1 MVWLESLPDDWWNE
15 YQGFLLSPLS
25 IQELR
30 IEILFLARCVLLE
43 ARTYARVCQ
52 RTRLSSRDFQ
62 VALEARH
69 IHLDVNLAQSE
80 SRQVQTTTMS
90 LSSMIDRM
98 DPFAGRFDG
107 IKLTMHW
114 LAIDG
119 EQPIIAENPMPDFS
133 HSNVFHTTEPR
144 TNDTVILSPL
154 LADQSPSLQKLFGM
168 ASDVATSRRSGIKQT
183 HHVHPLTMNNLP
195 LKPIHPRHAPVRR
208 SYMASTLAPTVP
220 SLAHELS
227 AEQQLY
233 FKMLTETCFNGTQQQ
248 RTNAFRCL
256 SSDAALQP
264 LLPRLVVFI
273 TKGIQINIHLRDL
286 RFIIRFLSML
296 KMLTINPHIAFDKY
310 LHLIV
315 SSLFTC
321 LLCVFDLPKNPVA
334 TVGSAIDKTSSNGYS
349 TVWIVREQASDLLSH
364 FEKRF
369 STIPHLTERM
379 VFLLKS
385 ALTDTTTARTFSM
398 VYACAQTWLSMDAH
412 RWNATIFDIIEEHR
426 RTSVLECDFDLDP
439 AEQEALFNRKIHD
452 LLQKY
457 NLTVRTGNG
466 Q

>member
-1 MVWLESLPDDWWNE
+1 MVWLESLPDDWWNG
-15 YQGFLLSPLS
+15 YQGCLLTPRS

-62 VALEARH
+62 VALDARH
-69 IHLDVNLAQSE
+69 IHLNVNLASSE
-80 SRQVQTTTMS
+80 NRQVEAKTMS
-90 LSSMIDRM
+90 LSSIIDRM
-98 DPFAGRFDG
+98 DPFVGRFDS

-119 EQPIIAENPMPDFS
+119 EQPITADNPMPNFNTS
-133 HSNVFHTTEPR
+133 YVSHTTER
-144 TNDTVILSPL
+144 TTNDTAILSSL
-154 LADQSPSLQKLFGM
+154 LADQSSSLQKLFGM
-168 ASDVATSRRSGIKQT
+168 ATHTAPSLRGSIAQT
-183 HHVHPLTMNNLP
+183 HHVHPLTMNNLL

-208 SYMASTLAPTVP
+208 PYMTSIVP
-220 SLAHELS
+220 PPVSSLAHELG

-233 FKMLTETCFNGTQQQ
+233 FKILTETCFNGTQQQ

-264 LLPRLVVFI
+264 LLPRLIVFI

-296 KMLTINPHIAFDKY
+296 KMLTINPRIAFDKY

-321 LLCVFDLPKNPVA
+321 LLCVFDLPKSAIATVA
-334 TVGSAIDKTSSNGYS
+334 TPTDKTSSNDYS

-369 STIPHLTERM
+369 STIPHLTERLIS
-379 VFLLKS
+379 LLKS
-385 ALTDTTTARTFSM
+385 ALTDASTAKTFSM
-398 VYACAQTWLSMDAH
+398 VYACAQTWLSIDVH
-412 RWNATIFDIIEEHR
+412 RWGATIFGIVEEY
-426 RTSVLECDFDLDP
+426 RTTSALESDFDLDP
-439 AEQEALFNRKIHD
+439 VEQEALFNSKIRD
-452 LLQKY
+452 LLDKY
-457 NLTVRTGNG
+457 NLPVQTGNSR
-466 Q
+466 